1 MMMMNKIII
10 KLYVPSI
17 EEKFD
22 LKIPL
27 NKKVSEIILLLIKAV
42 DEISGGSFKPEQMP
56 CLYTLLTEERIDVNL
71 KVRDTK
77 IRNGTELILI

>member
-1 MMMMNKIII
+1 MIMNKIII

-17 EEKFD
+17 EEKYD

-27 NKKVSEIILLLIKAV
+27 NKKVSEIIFLLIKAI
-42 DEISGGSFKPEQMP
+42 DEISGGSYKPERMP
-56 CLYTLLTEERIDVNL
+56 CLYTLSTEERIYANL

>member
-1 MMMMNKIII
+1 MMNKIII

-42 DEISGGSFKPEQMP
+42 DEISGGSYKPEQIP
-56 CLYTLLTEERIDVNL
+56 CLYTLLNEERIDVNL

>member
-27 NKKVSEIILLLIKAV
+27 NNKVSEIILLLIKAV
-42 DEISGGSFKPEQMP
+42 DEISGGSYKPEQIP
-56 CLYTLLTEERIDVNL
+56 CLYTLLNEERIDVNL